1 MESLLIWATY
11 QIHII
16 VSESAL
22 GFPEAGSC
30 SDFPRCTQSIA
41 FEYNKFAELVWCAV
55 LCLVAQSCLT
65 LWDLMHY
72 KPPGSFVYGDSSGK
86 NTGVGCHVLQQGI
99 FPTQGSHCRR
109 ILYHLSHQG
118 SPRKMKWVAYPF
130 SRETSWSKNWTRVYC
145 NAGRFFT
152 SWVTREAQT
161 CVCIS
166 KWSIKSGRMVKR

>member
-130 SRETSWSKNWTRVYC
+130 SGKLPDPRIELGSTAMQEDSLPAESPGKPKL
-145 NAGRFFT
+145 
-152 SWVTREAQT
+152 
-161 CVCIS
+161 VCAYPN
-166 KWSIKSGRMVKR
+166 GQ